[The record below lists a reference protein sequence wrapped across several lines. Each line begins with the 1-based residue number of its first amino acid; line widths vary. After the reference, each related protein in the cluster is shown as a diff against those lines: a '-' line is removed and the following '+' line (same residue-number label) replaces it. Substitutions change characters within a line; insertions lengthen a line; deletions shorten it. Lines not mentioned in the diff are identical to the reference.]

1 LWRGASWN
9 TAAVLELGAVLTAI
23 VTPFEAQP
31 TGPSVGTDPLPE
43 EVFLNSQGS
52 AYYCENAAPGHFA
65 ATGTYPSGPKAGK
78 GCWLYEQP
86 AIEVKKP

>member
-1 LWRGASWN
+1 
-9 TAAVLELGAVLTAI
+9 
-23 VTPFEAQP
+23 
-31 TGPSVGTDPLPE
+31 VGTDPLPE
-43 EVFLNSQGS
+43 EVFLNSQS
-52 AYYCENAAPGHFA
+52 SVYYCENAAPGHFA